1 MVDDKSATGIVSGY
15 HKGSPR
21 PLIQQHKD
29 SEM

>member
-1 MVDDKSATGIVSGY
+1 MVDDKLAMGIVSGY

-21 PLIQQHKD
+21 PLIQHKD